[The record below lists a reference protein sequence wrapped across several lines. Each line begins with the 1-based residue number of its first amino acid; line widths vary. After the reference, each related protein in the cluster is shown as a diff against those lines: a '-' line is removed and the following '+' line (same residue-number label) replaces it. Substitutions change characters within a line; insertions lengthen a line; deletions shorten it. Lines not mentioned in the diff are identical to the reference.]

1 MNTSKNL
8 KCCWRSDLEA
18 SRNLT
23 PQQKHGFTMLLGW
36 LENFRIRLGIPADRK
51 AAVTFWRKQVLDG
64 KKEREPWQL
73 EQWADAISWYLKWLD
88 ACHLKGADHRSVPER
103 MRQAA
108 DSVGMRRGLARRTR
122 QSYGSWIARYG
133 LFAKTAKAAMSP
145 ETATAFLGWIV
156 EEKQCS
162 FATQKIAL
170 NALVFFFRDV
180 CGQEEVKFD
189 VRLKKTSKRLPT
201 VLAQEEVPALMGQL
215 ESRYL
220 LAAKLQYG
228 AGLRLSELV
237 NLRIKDLDLS
247 RGVVTIRSGKGDKD
261 RTSIIPQKLK
271 KELAD
276 HLIEIRQIW
285 EQDRSFKRAGVA
297 IPEGLGRK
305 FSRAGED
312 WNWFWLFPAQS
323 ESFDPESEVKR
334 RHHLHPQVF
343 NAAVKRAAYRAGITK
358 RVTSH
363 ALRHSFATHLLE
375 NGTDL
380 RTIQTLLG
388 HTDVRTTEIY
398 THVASG
404 ANQLGVESP
413 LDWV

>member
-1 MNTSKNL
+1 
-8 KCCWRSDLEA
+8 
-18 SRNLT
+18 
-23 PQQKHGFTMLLGW
+23 
-36 LENFRIRLGIPADRK
+36 
-51 AAVTFWRKQVLDG
+51 
-64 KKEREPWQL
+64 
-73 EQWADAISWYLKWLD
+73 
-88 ACHLKGADHRSVPER
+88 
-103 MRQAA
+103 MRQAS
-108 DSVGMRRGLARRTR
+108 DSVGMRRGLAKRTR

-133 LFAKTAKAAMSP
+133 LFAKTAQVAMKP

-156 EEKQCS
+156 EKQHCS

-180 CGQEEVKFD
+180 CGKEEVKFD
-189 VRLKKTSKRLPT
+189 VRLKKTPKRLPT
-201 VLAQEEVPALMGQL
+201 VLAQEEIPKLITQL
-215 ESRYL
+215 ENRYC

-237 NLRIKDLDLS
+237 NLRVKDVDLQ
-247 RGVVTIRSGKGDKD
+247 RGMITIRGGKGDKD
-261 RTSIIPQKLK
+261 RTSIIPQKIQE
-271 KELAD
+271 ELTN
-276 HLIEIRQIW
+276 HLITIRQIW
-285 EQDRSFKRAGVA
+285 EKDRALGRAGVA
-297 IPEGLGRK
+297 IPGSLGRK

-312 WNWFWLFPAQS
+312 WNWFWLFPAHT
-323 ESFDPESEVKR
+323 ESVDPESQITR

-343 NAAVKRAAYRAGITK
+343 NEAVKRAAFRANITK

-375 NGTDL
+375 NGIDL

-404 ANQLGVESP
+404 SNQLGVKSP
-413 LDWV
+413 LDSI